1 MGSGRKIAIAVIMVS
16 LVSTLAGCS
25 AKQTDSGVMSSSG
38 PTTQPTA
45 SVTSSPSP
53 EPTSVGSPAPT
64 AMPSTPL
71 PSATTSPVS
80 TTKPQATASSKPTP
94 AATPPSFATAA
105 DAKKVIEARAQEVI
119 TALKETN
126 ITKLASLVH
135 PQKGV
140 QFSPYSY
147 IYTATDVQVLGSNLA
162 TLWASPSLTHW
173 GTFDGSGDPID
184 LTFPNYWAK
193 FVYNANFAAAPQ
205 ISYNTI
211 IGKGN
216 MINNVFS
223 VYPATS
229 YITVEYHFPGFD
241 PQYQGMDWTSLR
253 LVFTYAGSQWY
264 LVAIVHDQHTI

>member
-1 MGSGRKIAIAVIMVS
+1 MGRRRKVAIAMVVVS
-16 LVSTLAGCS
+16 LAGALAGCS
-25 AKQTDSGVMSSSG
+25 AKSANQGS
-38 PTTQPTA
+38 PTPTIQPTA

-53 EPTSVGSPAPT
+53 APTLAGSPVPATANPQPT
-64 AMPSTPL
+64 ATQPPKPSP
-71 PSATTSPVS
+71 
-80 TTKPQATASSKPTP
+80 SSKP
-94 AATPPSFATAA
+94 PSFTTAE
-105 DAKKVIEARAQEVI
+105 DAKKVIEARSQEVI
-119 TALKETN
+119 AVLKEKN
-126 ITKLASLVH
+126 MAKLATLVH
-135 PQKGV
+135 PKKGV
-140 QFSPYSY
+140 QFSPYSN
-147 IYTATDVQVLGSNLA
+147 IQTATDIQVQSSNLA
-162 TLWASPSLTHW
+162 TLWASSSLTNW

-223 VYPATS
+223 IYPAAS

-253 LVFTYAGSQWY
+253 LVYEYTGSQWY
-264 LVAIVHDQHTI
+264 LVAIVHDQHTM

>member
-1 MGSGRKIAIAVIMVS
+1 MTVVMVS
-16 LVSTLAGCS
+16 LVSVLAGCS
-25 AKQTDSGVMSSSG
+25 EKMAVNGGTSSSEPTPQ
-38 PTTQPTA
+38 PTT

-53 EPTSVGSPAPT
+53 VPTTPIAT
-64 AMPSTPL
+64 ST
-71 PSATTSPVS
+71 
-80 TTKPQATASSKPTP
+80 PQATASVKPSP
-94 AATPPSFATAA
+94 VATPPSFSTAA
-105 DAKKVIEARAQEVI
+105 DAKKVIEARAQEVM
-119 TALKETN
+119 ALLKEKN
-126 ITKLASLVH
+126 ISKLADLVH

-147 IYTATDVQVLGSNLA
+147 IHTATDIQVQGSNLA
-162 TLWASPSLTHW
+162 TLWASSSLTNW

-184 LTFPNYWAK
+184 LTMPNYWAK

-205 ISYNTI
+205 ISYNTL

-223 VYPATS
+223 VYPTSS

-253 LVFTYAGSQWY
+253 LVFEYTGSQWY
-264 LVAIVHDQHTI
+264 VVAIVHDQHTM

>member
-1 MGSGRKIAIAVIMVS
+1 VRRIEKIAMVVVIVS
-16 LVSTLAGCS
+16 IVSAMAGCT
-25 AKQTDSGVMSSSG
+25 AGKTNESSSSNSPLAQQTAGVSASPSTPTATPQPSSTTSAVPTATSQG
-38 PTTQPTA
+38 PTTK
-45 SVTSSPSP
+45 P
-53 EPTSVGSPAPT
+53 EPSTSVK
-64 AMPSTPL
+64 PS
-71 PSATTSPVS
+71 
-80 TTKPQATASSKPTP
+80 P
-94 AATPPSFATAA
+94 AATAPSFTTAA
-105 DAKKVIEARAQEVI
+105 DAKKVIEARAQEVLS
-119 TALKETN
+119 ALKEKN
-126 ITKLASLVH
+126 IAKLASVVH

-147 IYTATDVQVLGSNLA
+147 IHPSTDIQVQASNLA
-162 TLWASPSLTHW
+162 ALWVSPSLTHW

-211 IGKGN
+211 LGKGN

-223 VYPATS
+223 IYPTTT

-253 LVFTYAGSQWY
+253 LVFAYSGAQWY

>member
-1 MGSGRKIAIAVIMVS
+1 MGSRRTIAIAVVMVS
-16 LVSTLAGCS
+16 MVSTLAGC
-25 AKQTDSGVMSSSG
+25 AEKTATNGATNSST

-45 SVTSSPSP
+45 AVSSSPSP
-53 EPTSVGSPAPT
+53 VPTSVSSPVPSKVSPTPQPSAAASPA
-64 AMPSTPL
+64 A
-71 PSATTSPVS
+71 
-80 TTKPQATASSKPTP
+80 TTKPQATATAAASSKP
-94 AATPPSFATAA
+94 SQV
-105 DAKKVIEARAQEVI
+105 AKQVIEARAQEVI
-119 TALKETN
+119 NALKEKN
-126 ITKLASLVH
+126 MTKLASLVH

-147 IYTATDVQVLGSNLA
+147 IHTATDIQVQGSNLA

-216 MINNVFS
+216 MTNNVFS
-223 VYPATS
+223 IYPASS

-253 LVFTYAGSQWY
+253 LVFEYAGTGWY
-264 LVAIVHDQHTI
+264 LVAIVHDQHTM

>member
-1 MGSGRKIAIAVIMVS
+1 MGSRRKIVTAVVLVG
-16 LVSTLAGCS
+16 LVSALAGCS
-25 AKQTDSGVMSSSG
+25 EKMTVNGGTSSSG
-38 PTTQPTA
+38 PTTTQPTT

-53 EPTSVGSPAPT
+53 VPTTPVAT
-64 AMPSTPL
+64 ST
-71 PSATTSPVS
+71 
-80 TTKPQATASSKPTP
+80 PQATASVKPSP
-94 AATPPSFATAA
+94 APTPPSFSTSA
-105 DAKKVIEARAQEVI
+105 DAKKAIESRAQEVMA
-119 TALKETN
+119 ALKEKN
-126 ITKLASLVH
+126 LSKLAGLVH

-147 IYTATDVQVLGSNLA
+147 IHTATDIQVQGSNLA
-162 TLWASPSLTHW
+162 TLWASSSLTHW

-184 LTFPNYWAK
+184 LTMPNYWAK

-223 VYPATS
+223 VYPTSS

-253 LVFTYAGSQWY
+253 LVFEYTGSQWY
-264 LVAIVHDQHTI
+264 VVAIVHDQHTM

>member
-1 MGSGRKIAIAVIMVS
+1 MGSRRKIAIAVVMVI
-16 LVSTLAGCS
+16 LVSALAGCS
-25 AKQTDSGVMSSSG
+25 EKMTVNGGTSSSV

-45 SVTSSPSP
+45 NVTSSPSP
-53 EPTSVGSPAPT
+53 VPTTPIAT
-64 AMPSTPL
+64 ST
-71 PSATTSPVS
+71 
-80 TTKPQATASSKPTP
+80 PQATASVKPSP
-94 AATPPSFATAA
+94 VATPPSFSTAA
-105 DAKKVIEARAQEVI
+105 DAKKVIEARAQEVM
-119 TALKETN
+119 ALLKEKN
-126 ITKLASLVH
+126 ISKLAGLVH
-135 PQKGV
+135 PKKGV

-147 IYTATDVQVLGSNLA
+147 IHTATDIQVQGSNLA
-162 TLWASPSLTHW
+162 TLWASSSLTHW

-184 LTFPNYWAK
+184 LTMPNYWAE

-223 VYPATS
+223 VYPTSS

-253 LVFTYAGSQWY
+253 LVFEYTGSQWY
-264 LVAIVHDQHTI
+264 VVAVVHDQHTM

>member
-1 MGSGRKIAIAVIMVS
+1 MGSRRKIAIAVVMVS
-16 LVSTLAGCS
+16 LVSALAGCS
-25 AKQTDSGVMSSSG
+25 EKMTVNGGTSSSV

-45 SVTSSPSP
+45 NVTSSPSP
-53 EPTSVGSPAPT
+53 VPTTPIAT
-64 AMPSTPL
+64 ST
-71 PSATTSPVS
+71 
-80 TTKPQATASSKPTP
+80 PQATASVKPSP
-94 AATPPSFATAA
+94 VATPPSFSTAA
-105 DAKKVIEARAQEVI
+105 DAKKVIEARAQEVM
-119 TALKETN
+119 ALLKEKN
-126 ITKLASLVH
+126 ISKLAGLVH
-135 PQKGV
+135 PKKGV

-147 IYTATDVQVLGSNLA
+147 IHTATDIQVQGSNLA
-162 TLWASPSLTHW
+162 TLWASSSLTHW

-184 LTFPNYWAK
+184 LTMPNYWAE

-223 VYPATS
+223 VYPTSS

-253 LVFTYAGSQWY
+253 LVFEYTGSQWY
-264 LVAIVHDQHTI
+264 VVAVVHDQHTM

>member
-1 MGSGRKIAIAVIMVS
+1 MGRRRRVAIVMVTVMVS
-16 LVSTLAGCS
+16 LASALAGCS
-25 AKQTDSGVMSSSG
+25 AKPANQGGTSIPI
-38 PTTQPTA
+38 PTIQP
-45 SVTSSPSP
+45 TSSPSP
-53 EPTSVGSPAPT
+53 EPTLAGSPVP
-64 AMPSTPL
+64 
-71 PSATTSPVS
+71 
-80 TTKPQATASSKPTP
+80 ATATPPVATSKPTP
-94 AATPPSFATAA
+94 ATTPPSFSTAA

-119 TALKETN
+119 ATLKEKN
-126 ITKLASLVH
+126 ISKLADLVH
-135 PQKGV
+135 PKKGV

-147 IYTATDVQVLGSNLA
+147 IQTATDIQVQGGNLA
-162 TLWASPSLTHW
+162 TLWASTSLTHW

-205 ISYNTI
+205 ISYNTL

-223 VYPATS
+223 VYPTSS

-253 LVFTYAGSQWY
+253 LVFEYTGTQWY
-264 LVAIVHDQHTI
+264 VVAIVHDQHTM